1 MNFLFGTNPTKLP
14 KLFSFVVFFV
24 LIDQFSKF
32 LVSLHWDFTKV
43 NEYLNIV
50 YVKNSGLILGLFSSV
65 DSSIMF
71 FIYFV
76 LFVLAMLIITKFVF
90 LDPAMRNNEM
100 GFYILVFFY
109 SGAIGNTIDR
119 IFRGYVIDFIDIH
132 YENFHWPAFNFADT
146 MISLG
151 IIMYIF
157 KIYKDRNIVYRNS

>member
-1 MNFLFGTNPTKLP
+1 MNFLFGTNPPKLP

-32 LVSLHWDFTKV
+32 LVSLHWDSAKV

-65 DSSIMF
+65 DPSIMF
-71 FIYFV
+71 FIYFA

-109 SGAIGNTIDR
+109 SGTIGNTIDR
-119 IFRGYVIDFIDIH
+119 MFRGYVIDFIDIH
-132 YENFHWPAFNFADT
+132 IDNFHWPAFNFADSYIT
-146 MISLG
+146 IG
-151 IIMYIF
+151 AFIYIF
-157 KIYKDRNIVYRNS
+157 TIFTSQKDNIA